1 MCCINLSSFLSDKK
15 MAQAV
20 EELHMAPQE
29 ELRLVLL
36 GKTGSGKS
44 KTGNIILGK
53 KEFAFGCSGGS
64 ITETCQL
71 RDAERFD
78 KKLNIVDTPG
88 VFDTRKKNDSTQEEI
103 KRCIWLTTPGPHAI
117 ILCVPIGRF
126 TEEDVDTVNHF
137 VNHFGESLM
146 KYVIV
151 LFTRLDDWKRDQEDK
166 GVSDDNIDDFINSL
180 TECPKHFL
188 RNCQNRYIA
197 FDNTLKGHEAN
208 QQVENLIKMVEKMVA
223 ENGGSH
229 YTNEDYAK
237 AEKILQE
244 KIAEEKHEKEREML
258 ALQQKI
264 RKETDAELR
273 QEYDRREKQLQDQ
286 IENIRRET
294 RKKHSKGSCTI
305 L

>member
-15 MAQAV
+15 MAQADI
-20 EELHMAPQE
+20 ELHMAPQE

-53 KEFAFGCSGGS
+53 NEFAFGCSFGP
-64 ITETCQL
+64 ITDTCQL
-71 RDAERFD
+71 RDAKRFD
-78 KKLNIVDTPG
+78 KIVNIVDTPG
-88 VFDTRKKNDSTQEEI
+88 VFDTRKKIDSTQEEI

-126 TEEDVDTVNHF
+126 TAEDVDTVNHF
-137 VNHFGESLM
+137 VSHFGESLM

-151 LFTRLDDWKRDQEDK
+151 LFTRLDDWKRDQEDN
-166 GVSDDNIDDFINSL
+166 GVSDDNSNGFINSL
-180 TECPKHFL
+180 TECPRNFL
-188 RNCQNRYIA
+188 QSCQNRYIA
-197 FDNTLKGHEAN
+197 FDNTLKGDEAN
-208 QQVENLIKMVEKMVA
+208 QQVKNLIKMIDKMVA

-229 YTNEDYAK
+229 YTNEDYTK
-237 AEKILQE
+237 AEKNLQD
-244 KIAEEKHEKEREML
+244 KIAEEKEQKEREML
-258 ALQQKI
+258 ALKQKI
-264 RKETDAELR
+264 RRETDAELR
-273 QEYDRREKQLQDQ
+273 QVYDRREKELQDQ

-294 RKKHSKGSCTI
+294 RKKHSRSCTI

>member
-1 MCCINLSSFLSDKK
+1 MNLPLD
-15 MAQAV
+15 V
-20 EELHMAPQE
+20 VV
-29 ELRLVLL
+29 VLL
-36 GKTGSGKS
+36 Q
-44 KTGNIILGK
+44 
-53 KEFAFGCSGGS
+53 
-64 ITETCQL
+64 TCQL
-71 RDAERFD
+71 RDAKRFD
-78 KKLNIVDTPG
+78 KKVNIVDTPG
-88 VFDTRKKNDSTQEEI
+88 VFDTRKKIDSTQEEI

-126 TEEDVDTVNHF
+126 TAEDVDTVNHF

-151 LFTRLDDWKRDQEDK
+151 LFTRLDDWKRDQKDN
-166 GVSDDNIDDFINSL
+166 GVSEDNIDGFINSL
-180 TECPKHFL
+180 TECPRNFL

-208 QQVENLIKMVEKMVA
+208 QQVKNLIKMIEKMVA

-237 AEKILQE
+237 AEKVLQE
-244 KIAEEKHEKEREML
+244 KIAEEKQQKERAML

-264 RKETDAELR
+264 RKETDDELR
-273 QEYDRREKQLQDQ
+273 QEYSRREKELINQ
-286 IENIRRET
+286 IENIRREI
-294 RKKHSKGSCTI
+294 RKKHSKGSCNI